1 MTGTF
6 LSFLMLRVPSSI
18 LPDQFQSLSIQRP
31 APDGARSAD
40 SKMTFVAYRSD
51 VYPERNEVFFEE
63 HAVIVVLEGEKKF
76 SSPTQQLHVRKGQI
90 LFFQRGC
97 YSMNESIDANYRSLV
112 FFVNEKLLKEFVSQ
126 HLTLFQNV
134 PSPQP
139 DVPILSLTASAT
151 SVPFEAATL
160 PEPTDRPGTFQSF
173 IQSLLPYFGVKTPF
187 LNELLRLKFQE
198 LLLHLL
204 EIDAAGHPANQLR
217 ALLWHIYQGQKADL
231 GYLMNTYLLKPLSMA
246 ELARLS
252 GRSLSAFK
260 RDFEE
265 HFRTSPGHWIRRK
278 RLEHAQFLLRNTDK
292 NVSEVSLEI
301 GYESVSHFIKAYKR
315 QYGFT
320 PKHSV
325 RPKIAIYWTNGGMH
339 NSG

>member
-1 MTGTF
+1 
-6 LSFLMLRVPSSI
+6 MLRVPSSI
-18 LPDQFQSLSIQRP
+18 LPGQFQSLSIQR
-31 APDGARSAD
+31 AASDGARPANS
-40 SKMTFVAYRSD
+40 SMTFVAYRSD

-76 SSPTQQLHVRKGQI
+76 SSPTQQLHVRKGHV

-126 HLTLFQNV
+126 HLSLFGNV
-134 PSPQP
+134 PDSS
-139 DVPILSLTASAT
+139 DKDTPILTLTES
-151 SVPFEAATL
+151 
-160 PEPTDRPGTFQSF
+160 GTFHSF
-173 IQSLLPYFGVKTPF
+173 IQSLLPYFGSQTPL

-204 EIDAAGHPANQLR
+204 EIDAAGTPPNQLR
-217 ALLWHIYQGQKADL
+217 ALLWHLYQGQKTDL
-231 GYLMNTYLLKPLSMA
+231 DYLMNTYLLKPLSMA

-260 RDFEE
+260 RDFED

-278 RLEHAQFLLRNTDK
+278 RLAHAQFLLRNTDK

-301 GYESVSHFIKAYKR
+301 GYESVSHFIKAYKK
-315 QYGFT
+315 QYGLT
-320 PKHSV
+320 PKQTTTKV
-325 RPKIAIYWTNGGMH
+325 
-339 NSG
+339 

>member
-1 MTGTF
+1 
-6 LSFLMLRVPSSI
+6 MLRVPSSI
-18 LPDQFQSLSIQRP
+18 QPNQFQSLSIKRP
-31 APDGARSAD
+31 SPVGADASE
-40 SKMTFVAYRSD
+40 MTFVAYRSD

-76 SSPTQQLHVRKGQI
+76 SSPTQELHVHKGQI

-97 YSMNESIDANYRSLV
+97 YSMNESIDSSYRSLV
-112 FFVNEKLLKEFVSQ
+112 FFVNEKLLKEFVGQ
-126 HLTLFQNV
+126 HLTLFHTV
-134 PSPQP
+134 STSLPA
-139 DVPILSLTASAT
+139 DLILSFLS
-151 SVPFEAATL
+151 SS
-160 PEPTDRPGTFQSF
+160 TFTTF
-173 IQSLLPYFGVKTPF
+173 IDSLLPYFGAKTPF

-204 EIDAAGHPANQLR
+204 ELDTSGQLR
-217 ALLWHIYQGQKADL
+217 AMLLHIYQGQKTDL
-231 GYLMNTYLLKPLSMA
+231 SYLMSTYLLKPLSMN

-265 HFRTSPGHWIRRK
+265 HFHTSPGHWIREK
-278 RLEHAQFLLRNTDK
+278 RIEHAHFLLRNTNK

-301 GYESVSHFIKAYKR
+301 GYESVSHFIKAYKQ

-320 PKHSV
+320 PKRAV
-325 RPKIAIYWTNGGMH
+325 
-339 NSG
+339 